1 MKLKFFDIDNWKE
14 IGTTL
19 ARNKTRTTLTA
30 FGIFWGTA
38 MLALLWGG
46 AQGLQSVMR
55 WQFAGFATNVAIVI
69 PGQTSMPYKGYNKG
83 MSWKLSRGDLDK
95 ILQRVSQ
102 VETLTALDSKSAM
115 TANYNGR
122 HTSTTLQGV
131 ESSYVRI
138 NEPIIYDGRF
148 INMSDDVNMRKV
160 CVLGKRVATD
170 LFGYKSP
177 VGHDIEIN
185 GIYYHV
191 IGVCGQ
197 MSEIQIM
204 DRLDESVVIPY
215 STMRCAYNRGDD
227 IEAVMML
234 FKREIRASAIQPV
247 IERIIKESHPI
258 HPDDK
263 KAINFFDVSEMFE
276 MVDNLFM
283 GISLLALFVGA
294 GTLLAGVIGVGNI
307 MWVVVNERTQE
318 IGIRR
323 AIGAKPRDII
333 LQILSES
340 IVLTSIAGFAGI
352 CFAVLILG
360 VAETVLSQ
368 GTLTAEFQIEF
379 GKAVG
384 IMVAFMILGTL
395 AGTIPAVKA
404 MHIKPIEAINDK

>member
-38 MLALLWGG
+38 ILALLWGG

-185 GIYYHV
+185 GI
-191 IGVCGQ
+191 
-197 MSEIQIM
+197 
-204 DRLDESVVIPY
+204 
-215 STMRCAYNRGDD
+215 
-227 IEAVMML
+227 
-234 FKREIRASAIQPV
+234 
-247 IERIIKESHPI
+247 
-258 HPDDK
+258 
-263 KAINFFDVSEMFE
+263 
-276 MVDNLFM
+276 
-283 GISLLALFVGA
+283 
-294 GTLLAGVIGVGNI
+294 
-307 MWVVVNERTQE
+307 
-318 IGIRR
+318 
-323 AIGAKPRDII
+323 
-333 LQILSES
+333 
-340 IVLTSIAGFAGI
+340 
-352 CFAVLILG
+352 
-360 VAETVLSQ
+360 
-368 GTLTAEFQIEF
+368 
-379 GKAVG
+379 
-384 IMVAFMILGTL
+384 
-395 AGTIPAVKA
+395 
-404 MHIKPIEAINDK
+404 